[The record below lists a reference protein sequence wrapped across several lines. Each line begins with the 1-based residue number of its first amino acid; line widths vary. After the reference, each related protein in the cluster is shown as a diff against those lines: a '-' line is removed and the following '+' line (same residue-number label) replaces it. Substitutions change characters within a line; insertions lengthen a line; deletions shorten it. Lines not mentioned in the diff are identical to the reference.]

1 MPTPPRSA
9 VWSSRPERGSGR
21 ARLLL
26 LALAAAAAAL
36 AALVVVRV
44 PSGVTVIRSWS
55 GGGTPE
61 LLPPGISWR
70 VPFLQQIERFEG
82 GVISVQ
88 GTVEA
93 ASREG
98 AGVGLPFT
106 VTARPP
112 SQELLRLS
120 RSGGSGG
127 ARGGL
132 ADLVVGR
139 LKGQAA
145 GLGTYDLASGAS
157 RPALESRLREV
168 LGSDLGP
175 GLEIRIGDPVVSPEV
190 RASFEREA
198 IYGRRA
204 ETGIQI
210 LLIGLDGADWDVIDP
225 MIAAGELPHLARLK
239 REGVWSRLRSSVPSL
254 SPLLWTTVAT
264 GKSPDRHGIND
275 FLVLDPASGRRVPIN
290 STFRK
295 VRAFWNILSEAG
307 LPVDVVA
314 WWATWPAEAIRG
326 SMVSD
331 RVAYSTFNLS
341 TMEARAG
348 AVHPP
353 SYGATVDALRVRQE
367 QVTYPQVARFLKIGE
382 AEFRSARAAAAGGSP
397 QSERQ
402 ESINVFVRVLAATE
416 TYRRIALDLLQG
428 DGPGPRLFA
437 VYFQGVDEVNHRFAH
452 CSPPKARL
460 CQEADYESFRS
471 AVRDFYRYQDGIV
484 GEIMAR
490 LPRATTIVLSDHG
503 FSSGE
508 GRPDDVKPFIEG
520 KPGLWHDITGIFI
533 ARGPGLAKG
542 QAPPVTL
549 YDIAPTLLYL
559 LGLPVAEDMPGKVLD
574 KVVAP
579 DFLAAHAV
587 SRVPSFE
594 GLGPRRGGEGA
605 AEETRTS
612 APAEGGGEEEIVE
625 QLRSLGY
632 VGGPE
637 HGPATASQTGSA
649 GVPDASSP
657 SAAAGP
663 QAGAPAGGVPM
674 LLYHTNLATVHLGKR
689 QLDQAE
695 AEFLQALAIDRNA
708 QPALIGLAAVYEQ
721 RGEPERA
728 LELLRGLVHS
738 DAVYAPGRMTKM
750 AELYVRL
757 GRPSDGVAYFE
768 GLQGQGAHWEEGRST
783 ALGMVYAAAGR
794 PQDAERALKRALA
807 VDPACVPAMQELF
820 PLYDSQGRAAELEPL
835 LRRGLQKE
843 PRSGMFHNWLAL
855 VLKRT
860 GRLRDAEMAFR
871 QTLEVAPDLIGAMAN
886 LGGLY
891 LQEGRATEAVAIL
904 TSAIEKEPRNVE
916 SRANLIVAL
925 GLERNLEQ
933 ARSQL
938 ATAEELGQHV
948 PVLYNALAYAL
959 HVNGRQQEALETLG
973 RSLALAPQQ
982 ADALRLQ
989 QEIERGNPVPG
1000 AAYR

>member
-1 MPTPPRSA
+1 
-9 VWSSRPERGSGR
+9 
-21 ARLLL
+21 LLL
-26 LALAAAAAAL
+26 
-36 AALVVVRV
+36 ALVVVRV
-44 PSGVTVIRSWS
+44 PSGVTVIRSWR

-61 LLPPGISWR
+61 LLPSGIAWR

-82 GVISVQ
+82 GAISVQ

-112 SQELLRLS
+112 SQVLLRLS
-120 RSGGSGG
+120 QSGGSGG
-127 ARGGL
+127 VRGGL
-132 ADLVVGR
+132 TALLEGR
-139 LKGQAA
+139 LKEQAA

-157 RPALESRLREV
+157 RPVLESRLREA
-168 LGSDLGP
+168 LLSDLGP
-175 GLEIRIGDPVVSPEV
+175 GLEIKIGDPVVSPEV

-314 WWATWPAEAIRG
+314 WWATWPAESIRG
-326 SMVSD
+326 RMVSD
-331 RVAYSTFNLS
+331 RVAYSTFDLS

-348 AVHPP
+348 AVHPS

-382 AEFRSARAAAAGGSP
+382 SEFRSARAAAAAGSP

-428 DGPGPRLFA
+428 DNPAPRVFA

-452 CSPPKARL
+452 CSPPKTRL
-460 CQEADYESFRS
+460 CSEADYQSFRS
-471 AVRDFYRYQDGIV
+471 AVREFYRYQDGIV
-484 GEIMAR
+484 GEIVAR
-490 LPRATTIVLSDHG
+490 VPRATTIILSDHG

-533 ARGPGLAKG
+533 ARGPGLGTG

-559 LGLPVAEDMPGKVLD
+559 LGLPVAADMPGKILD

-594 GLGPRRGGEGA
+594 GLGPPGGGA
-605 AEETRTS
+605 GAGQETRTS
-612 APAEGGGEEEIVE
+612 PPTEGGGEQEIVE

-637 HGPATASQTGSA
+637 KGPAPVQETGPPGPA
-649 GVPDASSP
+649 GAPDASAP
-657 SAAAGP
+657 HAATGP
-663 QAGAPAGGVPM
+663 RAGAPAGGVPM

-695 AEFLQALAIDRNA
+695 AEFLKALAIDRNA

-728 LELLRGLVHS
+728 LELLRGLVHG
-738 DAVYAPGRMTKM
+738 DAVYAAGRMTKM

-757 GRPSDGVAYFE
+757 GRPADGIAYFE
-768 GLQGQGAHWEEGRST
+768 SLQGQGAHWEEGRNT
-783 ALGMVYAAAGR
+783 ALGVVYAAAGR
-794 PQDAERALKRALA
+794 PQEAERALKRALA

-820 PLYDSQGRAAELEPL
+820 PLYDAQGRAAELEPL

-891 LQEGRATEAVAIL
+891 LQEGRATEAVAVL

-938 ATAEELGQHV
+938 AAAEELGQRA

-989 QEIERGNPVPG
+989 QEIERGDPVPG
-1000 AAYR
+1000 SAYR